1 MTTQTERAESTCTC
15 AANAR
20 VEMLEARMT
29 RRIDNLYYIISGGLV
44 VTSVVILIARA
55 L

>member
-1 MTTQTERAESTCTC
+1 MPITERTEATCTC

-20 VEMLEARMT
+20 IDMLEARMT
-29 RRIDNLYYIISGGLV
+29 RRIDNLYYIISGGLI
-44 VTSVVILIARA
+44 VTSIVILIARA